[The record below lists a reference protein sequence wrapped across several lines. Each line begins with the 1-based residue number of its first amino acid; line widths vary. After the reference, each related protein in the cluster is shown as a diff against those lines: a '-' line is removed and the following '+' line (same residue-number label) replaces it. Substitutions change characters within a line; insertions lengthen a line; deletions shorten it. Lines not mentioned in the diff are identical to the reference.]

1 MHGIRVYLVQHAEAK
16 REDEDPARPLTE
28 KGGTDARRMAR
39 YGVQHAGIRARRI
52 LHSGKLRARQTAEV
66 WRECLGDVEIAEA
79 DGLDPLADPA
89 IWATRLDGLT
99 EDTML
104 VGHLPHLS
112 RLLAQMLCGNAA
124 GEVVAIR
131 NGGVTCLERSQED
144 HWLLQWVLTPDV
156 V

>member
-16 REDEDPARPLTE
+16 CEDEDPARPLTE
-28 KGGTDARRMAR
+28 KGWTDARRMAR
-39 YGVQHAGIRARRI
+39 YGVQHAGIRVRRI
-52 LHSGKLRARQTAEV
+52 LHSDKLRACQTAEV
-66 WRECLGDVEIAEA
+66 WRECLGDVEVGEA

-99 EDTML
+99 EETML

-112 RLLAQMLCGNAA
+112 RLLAHMLCGDAA
-124 GEVVAIR
+124 GEVVAVR
-131 NGGVTCLERSQED
+131 NGGVICLERSQEG